1 MCCDGDAIYFAEK
14 FRQSKGNDAH
24 LLSSAMYAYYNDSS
38 LLSDRFRRIA
48 ISVGAATRGEAP
60 NAFYVQENW
69 GSGIMQ
75 WLLNRKQIEDK
86 YVSAVC
92 QALAGFYLVML
103 IVRG

>member
-1 MCCDGDAIYFAEK
+1 M
-14 FRQSKGNDAH
+14 
-24 LLSSAMYAYYNDSS
+24 
-38 LLSDRFRRIA
+38 
-48 ISVGAATRGEAP
+48 GAATRGEAP
-60 NAFYVQENW
+60 KAFYVQENW

-103 IVRG
+103 IVRGWRFACPSLQSASPTPRRA